1 MSFGFGKG
9 VSQGDSA
16 PVIGLKGSHFE
27 VVRVRCALR
36 ILPEIVT
43 VIKRRLSVRRDGRL
57 LAAAVVITTLS
68 LTFTRAPAL
77 GLHYRPVALDA
88 LREKADKALP
98 REKCFLYA
106 RVISQMTDSADI
118 QLNSGNS
125 GEAVETLSAMR
136 QYAEKIHVGVSADA
150 KNLKSAELL
159 IWHSS
164 TRLKGMLQEAS
175 FEDRPALETTLHK
188 IDQIQ
193 TQLMMQVFKK

>member
-1 MSFGFGKG
+1 
-9 VSQGDSA
+9 
-16 PVIGLKGSHFE
+16 LH
-27 VVRVRCALR
+27 
-36 ILPEIVT
+36 ILPEIVA
-43 VIKRRLSVRRDGRL
+43 VIKRRLSVTRDGRF
-57 LAAAVVITTLS
+57 LAAAVVVTTLS
-68 LTFTRAPAL
+68 LTFTRAPAS

-98 REKCFLYA
+98 RDKCFLYSEL
-106 RVISQMTDSADI
+106 VSQMTDLADN

-125 GEAVETLSAMR
+125 GEAVETLNAMR

-159 IWHSS
+159 IRHTS

-188 IDQIQ
+188 VDQIQ